1 MGIGSMPWNFCTAQI
16 GDILQDVV
24 SAIQKS
30 ASMAASTQGEANR
43 LEAGQA
49 NVLASGALTALVDR
63 LWTADMIVKLVLLS
77 VASALPIVLQRFW
90 GHRRDSDVVIEE
102 DALNTLNGRV

>member
-1 MGIGSMPWNFCTAQI
+1 M
-16 GDILQDVV
+16 
-24 SAIQKS
+24 
-30 ASMAASTQGEANR
+30 
-43 LEAGQA
+43 
-49 NVLASGALTALVDR
+49 LASGALTALVDR

-102 DALNTLNGRV
+102 DALNTLSGRV